1 MANLKAIR
9 RRIGSVQNTQKITRA
24 MKMVA
29 AAKLRRAQ
37 ETVTSFRAYADL
49 TQSILGEVSKNT
61 QEKAHPL
68 LEQRKENRSLIL
80 VISSDRGLCGPFNGN
95 LLREVMRRMG
105 ESTISPELDLIG
117 KKAKDYFSRRS
128 ATVRV
133 YHKDVYENIG
143 INTAKKL
150 AAELSALYANGE
162 VDRID
167 IAYNEFVSVM
177 KQQPVV
183 RPLLPIVLSEQ
194 ESKTDTKNVKGEVP
208 GAYLFEPSLELLLAA
223 LLPKYVEVQ
232 IYRALVESVAAEHAS
247 RMTAMEAATTAAGDM
262 IDNLTLQ
269 YNRARQ
275 DAITKELMDIVGGAE
290 ALGD

>member
-80 VISSDRGLCGPFNGN
+80 VISSDKGLCGPFNSN
-95 LLREVMRRMG
+95 LLREVMKRMG
-105 ESTISPELDLIG
+105 EAAVKPELDLIG
-117 KKAKDYFSRRS
+117 KKANDYFSRRS

-133 YHKDVYENIG
+133 YHKNAYENIG

-150 AAELSALYANGE
+150 AAEFSALYSTGE

-183 RPLLPIVLSEQ
+183 RQLLPVVLEQGTTKETKSAKSEIR
-194 ESKTDTKNVKGEVP
+194 
-208 GAYLFEPSLELLLAA
+208 GAYLFEPNLELLLAA

-232 IYRALVESVAAEHAS
+232 IYRALVESQAAEYAS
-247 RMTAMEAATTAAGDM
+247 KMTAMEAATNAASDM
-262 IDNLTLQ
+262 IDSLTLQ

>member
-1 MANLKAIR
+1 MANLKTIR

-37 ETVTSFRAYADL
+37 DAVTSFRAYADL
-49 TQSILGEVSKNT
+49 TQSILSEVSKGN
-61 QEKAHPL
+61 EEAAHPL
-68 LEQRKENRSLIL
+68 LKVRPCNRSLVL
-80 VISSDRGLCGPFNGN
+80 VMSSDRGLCGPFNSN
-95 LLREVMRRMG
+95 LLKEVTRIIG
-105 ESTISPELDLIG
+105 EQEIKPQLDIIG
-117 KKAKDYFSRRS
+117 KKGRDFFSRKAIEIRKFHS
-128 ATVRV
+128 
-133 YHKDVYENIG
+133 DVFDNLGYE
-143 INTAKKL
+143 TAKKIS
-150 AAELSALYANGE
+150 AELSFLYEQGE

-167 IAYNEFVSVM
+167 IAYNEFVSMM
-177 KQQPVV
+177 KQSPVI
-183 RPLLPIVLSEQ
+183 RPLLPIVLKEQ
-194 ESKTDTKNVKGEVP
+194 SASLEEEDKKVGPKGFK
-208 GAYLFEPSLELLLAA
+208 FEPDKESLLAD

-232 IYRALVESVAAEHAS
+232 LFRALVESSAAEHAS

-262 IDNLTLQ
+262 IDSLTLQ

>member
-9 RRIGSVQNTQKITRA
+9 RRISSVRNTQKITRA
-24 MKMVA
+24 MKMVS

-37 ETVTSFRAYADL
+37 DAVTSFRAYADL

-61 QEKAHPL
+61 VEKAHPL
-68 LEQRKENRSLIL
+68 LEDHIGNQSLIL

-95 LLREVMRRMG
+95 LLRLVMRKAE
-105 ESTISPELDLIG
+105 ESQSKPEFDLIG
-117 KKAKDYFSRRS
+117 KKARDFFSRRA
-128 ATVRV
+128 ATVRC
-133 YHKDVYENIG
+133 YHKEIYENFG
-143 INTAKKL
+143 MHTAKQI
-150 AAELSALYANGE
+150 AAELINLYANGE

-167 IAYNEFVSVM
+167 IAYNEFLSVM
-177 KQQPVV
+177 KQQPVI
-183 RPLLPIVLSEQ
+183 RQLLPIVLDSGPAAETQ
-194 ESKTDTKNVKGEVP
+194 SVKGEIA
-208 GAYLFEPSLELLLAA
+208 GAYLFEPNLELLLAA

-232 IYRALVESVAAEHAS
+232 IYRALVESMAAEHAS

-262 IDNLTLQ
+262 IDSLTLQ